1 MTLPYE
7 TATSGERALAE
18 TQRILAKFG
27 CQSFGTMIDVERGVT
42 VVQFK
47 WQGRLVSLEASW
59 AGYAEAL
66 RRAHPTHC
74 STSARSPKHAS
85 TPREEQ
91 RERRFLEQAKVSVCS
106 VLRDWTKAQ
115 VTAIECGTLTFE
127 QAFLAHLHLASG
139 ERVIDR
145 IRADKLLPPP
155 AEAP

>member
-27 CQSFGTMIDVERGVT
+27 CQSFGHMIDAERGVT

-59 AGYAEAL
+59 AGYAAAL
-66 RRAHPTHC
+66 RRSKPN
-74 STSARSPKHAS
+74 RRRPLGD
-85 TPREEQ
+85 
-91 RERRFLEQAKVSVCS
+91 ERLLRQAQVSVCS

-115 VTAIECGTLTFE
+115 VTAIECGTLSFE
-127 QAFLAHLHLASG
+127 EAFAAHLLLKDGS
-139 ERVIDR
+139 RLIDHMKAALQLEHR
-145 IRADKLLPPP
+145 NDPHM
-155 AEAP
+155 